1 MALQDRH
8 RSRLQNFAESKF
20 LLELQISSQSAALL
34 IPHYFDAK
42 RCSYHCT
49 ASQATSSTVQD
60 VRSSCE
66 SEFFFFLL
74 LLLLLP
80 RQVFAVLFFMVTS
93 IGAVLLN
100 RSLFATYKFNCPLTA
115 TSLQFGVACVILI
128 VAYMLGR
135 FHPSLQV
142 LQTLNV
148 DVKVAV
154 TVLPVSLMFLGM
166 VCLNNFFLMS
176 VGVGFYAIG
185 KSLAIP
191 FSVFLS
197 YLWLRVGSSKMTI
210 LACCVISAGVFVSTV
225 FDVEINVQGVILGAL
240 SSFFTAGYQIAV
252 KRGLESLSGDQW
264 KLSYYNSIWVVVIL
278 TPISLF
284 FEYDMVKNAL
294 YHGGEV
300 AWPLVVV
307 LVLTG
312 VVGFLIGQATY
323 MSIHYTSALAHH
335 VTGAVKSCLQTA
347 FGILIWGEPATIP
360 GVGGLLLTLLGS
372 YMFMTSRME
381 PPKPLPVRE
390 AEV

>member
-1 MALQDRH
+1 
-8 RSRLQNFAESKF
+8 
-20 LLELQISSQSAALL
+20 
-34 IPHYFDAK
+34 
-42 RCSYHCT
+42 
-49 ASQATSSTVQD
+49 V
-60 VRSSCE
+60 
-66 SEFFFFLL
+66 FFFI
-74 LLLLLP
+74 P
-80 RQVFAVLFFMVTS
+80 RQVLAVLFFMVTS

-100 RSLFATYKFNCPLTA
+100 RSLFATYRFNCPLTA
-115 TSLQFGVACVILI
+115 TSLQFCVAYVILM

-142 LQTLNV
+142 LHTLKV

-154 TVLPVSLMFLGM
+154 TVLPVSLTFLGM

-191 FSVFLS
+191 FSVILS
-197 YLWLRVGSSKMTI
+197 YLWLRVGSSRMTI

-225 FDVEINVQGVILGAL
+225 FDVEINVQGVVLGAL
-240 SSFFTAGYQIAV
+240 SSLFTAVYQIAV

-264 KLSYYNSIWVVVIL
+264 KLSYYNSVWVVVIF

-300 AWPLVVV
+300 AWSLVAV
-307 LVLTG
+307 LLLTG

-360 GVGGLLLTLLGS
+360 GVSGLLLTLLGS

-381 PPKPLPVRE
+381 PPKPPPVRE